1 MDNMINSIIMLVC
14 IILILVVAYVLSTNR
29 KAIVVRTIGIGL
41 LLQVVVT
48 VFVLKTTIGAKILQV
63 IALAVNKVAEYG
75 LEGVS
80 FVFGDLSSTMFVFA
94 INVLSL
100 IIFMSALISVL
111 YYLGVVPFMV
121 KHIGGAISKLLGTSK
136 PETFNAVASTVLGQ
150 TESPL
155 LIKPYLEKMTQSELF
170 AVLVSGMGSASAS
183 ILVGYAMLGIPM
195 EYLLIAL
202 FTVPFSTLI
211 IAKIMMPA
219 SKEDLEKEESVEIVK
234 SDAKNIFDAI
244 GQGTTNGLQLALNV
258 GASLIAFIGLIAIV
272 NGILGI
278 FGQDLS
284 SVIGF
289 IFTPL
294 GWLFNIPSEEVTIFA
309 SLIGTKLSINEFVA
323 FNQMSTHLAE
333 LSPRTIA
340 ILATTLCNFAN
351 LSSIGIMLGGFTA
364 LAPTRR
370 EDVARLGVKALTA
383 ATLSTLLT
391 GAIVGLFF

>member
-1 MDNMINSIIMLVC
+1 MNIIIMLLC
-14 IILILVVAYVLSTNR
+14 ITVILAVAYLLSSDR
-29 KAIVVRTIGIGL
+29 KAIMVKTIAIGL
-41 LLQVVVT
+41 GLQALVT
-48 VFVLKTTIGAKILQV
+48 VFVLKTTIGANFLEV
-63 IALAVNKVAEYG
+63 IAMAVNKVAEYG

-94 INVLSL
+94 INVLAL
-100 IIFMSALISVL
+100 IVFMSALISVL
-111 YYLGVVPFMV
+111 YYLGVVPLLV
-121 KHIGGAISKLLGTSK
+121 KYIGGAISKVLGTSK

-155 LIKPYLEKMTQSELF
+155 LIKPYLDKLTQSELF
-170 AVLVSGMGSASAS
+170 AVMVSGMGSASAS

-202 FTVPFSTLI
+202 FTVPFSTLV

-219 SKEDLEKEESVEIVK
+219 SKEELEQEEAVEIVK

-244 GQGTTNGLQLALNV
+244 GQGTTNGLYLALNV

-272 NGILGI
+272 NGILGLI
-278 FGQDLS
+278 GQDLS
-284 SVIGF
+284 SVLGF
-289 IFTPL
+289 LFTPL
-294 GWLFNIPSEEVTIFA
+294 GWLFNIPSEEIGIFS

-323 FNQMSTHLAE
+323 FNQMSTQLDQ

-364 LAPTRR
+364 IAPSRR
-370 EDVARLGVKALTA
+370 EDVARLGVKALIA

>member
-1 MDNMINSIIMLVC
+1 MN
-14 IILILVVAYVLSTNR
+14 ILIMVLCIVVILAVAYAFSSDR
-29 KAIVVRTIGIGL
+29 KAIMLKTVGVGL
-41 LLQVVVT
+41 VAQIVLT
-48 VFVLKTTIGAKILQV
+48 VFVLKTTVGANFLEL
-63 IALAVNKVAEYG
+63 IAMAVNKVADYG
-75 LEGVS
+75 LEGVG

-111 YYLGVVPFMV
+111 YYLGVVPFLV
-121 KHIGGAISKLLGTSK
+121 KYIGGAISKILGTSK

-155 LIKPYLEKMTQSELF
+155 LIQPYLDKLTQSELF
-170 AVLVSGMGSASAS
+170 AVMVSGMGSASAS

-202 FTVPFSTLI
+202 FTVPFSTLV
-211 IAKIMMPA
+211 IAKIIMPA
-219 SKEDLEKEESVEIVK
+219 SKEELEQEEHVEIVK
-234 SDAKNIFDAI
+234 SDAKNLFDAI
-244 GQGTTNGLQLALNV
+244 GQGTTNGLYLALNV

-272 NGILGI
+272 NGILGV

-284 SVIGF
+284 SVLGF
-289 IFTPL
+289 LFTPL
-294 GWLFNIPSEEVTIFA
+294 GWLFNIPADEINIFA

-323 FNQMSTHLAE
+323 FNQMSTQLE
-333 LSPRTIA
+333 QLSPRTIA

-364 LAPTRR
+364 IAPSRR
-370 EDVARLGVKALTA
+370 NDVARLGLKALLA
-383 ATLSTLLT
+383 ATLSSFLT

>member
-1 MDNMINSIIMLVC
+1 MN
-14 IILILVVAYVLSTNR
+14 ILIMVLCIVVILAVAYAFSSDR
-29 KAIVVRTIGIGL
+29 KAIMLKTVGVGL
-41 LLQVVVT
+41 VAQIVLT
-48 VFVLKTTIGAKILQV
+48 VFVLKTTVGANFLEL
-63 IALAVNKVAEYG
+63 IAMAVNKVADYG
-75 LEGVS
+75 LEGVG

-94 INVLSL
+94 INVLAL

-111 YYLGVVPFMV
+111 YYLGVVPFLV
-121 KHIGGAISKLLGTSK
+121 KYIGGAISKILGTSK

-155 LIKPYLEKMTQSELF
+155 LIQPYLDKLTQSELF
-170 AVLVSGMGSASAS
+170 AVMVSGMGSASAS

-202 FTVPFSTLI
+202 FTVPFSTLV
-211 IAKIMMPA
+211 IAKIIMPA
-219 SKEDLEKEESVEIVK
+219 SKEELEQEEHVEIVK
-234 SDAKNIFDAI
+234 SDAKNLFDAI
-244 GQGTTNGLQLALNV
+244 GQGTTNGLYLALNV

-272 NGILGI
+272 NGILGV

-284 SVIGF
+284 SVLGF
-289 IFTPL
+289 LFTPL
-294 GWLFNIPSEEVTIFA
+294 GWLFNIPADEINIFA

-323 FNQMSTHLAE
+323 FNQMSTQLE
-333 LSPRTIA
+333 QLSPRTIA

-364 LAPTRR
+364 IAPSRR
-370 EDVARLGVKALTA
+370 NDVARLGLKALLA
-383 ATLSTLLT
+383 ATLSSFLT

>member
-1 MDNMINSIIMLVC
+1 MN
-14 IILILVVAYVLSTNR
+14 ILIMVLCIVVILAVAYAFSSDR
-29 KAIVVRTIGIGL
+29 KAIMLKTVGVGL
-41 LLQVVVT
+41 VAQIVLT
-48 VFVLKTTIGAKILQV
+48 VFVLKTTVGANFLEL
-63 IALAVNKVAEYG
+63 IAMAVNKVADYG
-75 LEGVS
+75 LEGVG

-111 YYLGVVPFMV
+111 YYLGVVPFLV
-121 KHIGGAISKLLGTSK
+121 KYIGGAISKILGTSK

-155 LIKPYLEKMTQSELF
+155 LIQPYLDKLTQSELF
-170 AVLVSGMGSASAS
+170 AVMVSGMGSASAS

-202 FTVPFSTLI
+202 FTVPFSTLV
-211 IAKIMMPA
+211 IAKIIMPA
-219 SKEDLEKEESVEIVK
+219 SKEELEQEEHVEIVK
-234 SDAKNIFDAI
+234 SDAKNLFDAI
-244 GQGTTNGLQLALNV
+244 GQGTTNGLYLALNV

-272 NGILGI
+272 NGILGV

-284 SVIGF
+284 SVLGF
-289 IFTPL
+289 LFTPL
-294 GWLFNIPSEEVTIFA
+294 GWLFNIPADEINIFA

-323 FNQMSTHLAE
+323 FNQMSTQLE
-333 LSPRTIA
+333 QLSPRTIA

-364 LAPTRR
+364 IAPTRR
-370 EDVARLGVKALTA
+370 NDVARLGLKALLA
-383 ATLSTLLT
+383 ATLSSFLT

>member
-1 MDNMINSIIMLVC
+1 MNILIMVLC
-14 IILILVVAYVLSTNR
+14 IIVILAVAYALSSDR
-29 KAIVVRTIGIGL
+29 KAIMLKTVGVGVGLQMILTI
-41 LLQVVVT
+41 
-48 VFVLKTTIGAKILQV
+48 FVLKTQVGADFLEF
-63 IALAVNKVAEYG
+63 IAMAVNKVAEYG
-75 LEGVS
+75 LEGVV

-111 YYLGVVPFMV
+111 YYLGIVPILV
-121 KHIGGAISKLLGTSK
+121 KYIGGAISKVLGTSK

-155 LIKPYLEKMTQSELF
+155 LIKPYLDKLTESELF
-170 AVLVSGMGSASAS
+170 AVMVSGMGSASAS

-195 EYLLIAL
+195 EFLLIAI
-202 FTVPFSTLI
+202 FTVPFSTLV
-211 IAKIMMPA
+211 IAKIIMPA
-219 SKEDLEKEESVEIVK
+219 SKEELAQEETVEIVK
-234 SDAKNIFDAI
+234 SDAKNLFDAI
-244 GQGTTNGLQLALNV
+244 GQGTTNGLYLALNV

-272 NGILGI
+272 NGILGV

-284 SVIGF
+284 AILGF
-289 IFTPL
+289 LFTPL
-294 GWLFNIPSEEVTIFA
+294 GWLFNIPAEEISIFA

-323 FNQMSTHLAE
+323 FNQMSTQLE
-333 LSPRTIA
+333 QLSPRTIA

-364 LAPTRR
+364 IAPSRR
-370 EDVARLGVKALTA
+370 DDVARLGLKALLA
-383 ATLSTLLT
+383 ATLSSFLT